1 MPGWCEIDKA
11 VRQAQHFAHLV
22 AREYWTALKRDGA
35 IKWRIR
41 RFSNLNSELPISA
54 RDEAIRIG
62 REMRSLLPAEA
73 GFSISQIYARKL
85 PRGYRARYG
94 VYYTPLPIVHKMLK
108 DSAKRGV
115 DLAKAVVIDPS
126 SGGASFLA
134 PLTRAMFRSDMRNQQ
149 RAIEDISARLR
160 GLELDPF
167 GAWLSQFLVDC
178 ELMSLAPK
186 ADRPPQIVT
195 NCNALAVSPTIF
207 DTYDYVVGN
216 PPYGKLNGSCNI
228 PDHFQDVLAGQPNL
242 YQLFLKLAFLLAKRG
257 GVIHQI
263 TPTGFIGGYY
273 SRRLR
278 DWIQREGAPLQFDFL
293 EKRTGVFESVQQ
305 ELMISLFK
313 RGSRKRVVD
322 CNVVKCRGTEVEEL
336 PLSPTRVLRGRHWVL
351 PRRPADRQV
360 VAVFDGDLPTL
371 ESAGFQVKT
380 GYVVPYR
387 HDEFLTPRKKKNSY
401 PLIWAEAIRS
411 GGLSPEYAYS
421 HGRIRWMT
429 HIKTCPGLISKP
441 CVLIKRTSSKEQAQ
455 RIQAAVVSSDFIN
468 EYGGFYAENHIN
480 VLIPEESSATSLEG
494 LTKLLQTDV
503 VNSLFRCINGTVTVS
518 ATELI
523 RLPMPT
529 AEALKNFT
537 KRTKRLRHKHPCVE
551 VEAMHAYGL
560 KDGEA

>member
-1 MPGWCEIDKA
+1 MAK
-11 VRQAQHFAHLV
+11 
-22 AREYWTALKRDGA
+22 EYWTTLKRDGA
-35 IKWRIR
+35 IRWRIR
-41 RFSNLNSELPISA
+41 RFSNPYPELPTSA

-62 REMRSLLPAEA
+62 RELRSLPPAEA

-85 PRGYRARYG
+85 PREYRARYG
-94 VYYTPLPIVHKMLK
+94 IYYTPLPIVHKMLH
-108 DSAKRGV
+108 DSAHRGI
-115 DLAKAVVIDPS
+115 DLARAAVIDTS

-149 RAIEDISARLR
+149 RAVEDLSARLR

-178 ELMSLAPK
+178 ELVRLAPK
-186 ADRPPQIVT
+186 ADRPPRIVT
-195 NCNALAVSPTIF
+195 NCNALAISPTTF
-207 DTYDYVVGN
+207 GTYDYVVGN
-216 PPYGKLNGSCNI
+216 PPYGELNRSFCI
-228 PDHFQDVLAGQPNL
+228 PDHFQDVLAGRPNL

-263 TPTGFIGGYY
+263 TPTGFIGGDY

-293 EKRTGVFESVQQ
+293 EKRKGVFESVQQ
-305 ELMISLFK
+305 ELVISLFK
-313 RGSRKRVVD
+313 RGGRKRVVD
-322 CNVVKCRGTEVEEL
+322 CNVIKYRGTEVEES
-336 PLSPTRVLRGRHWVL
+336 PLSSSRFLRGRNWVL
-351 PRRPADRQV
+351 PRRTADRQV
-360 VAVFDGDLPTL
+360 VTVFDGDLPTL

-387 HDEFLTPRKKKNSY
+387 HDELLSPRKRKNSY

-411 GGLSPEYAYS
+411 EGLSPEYAYS
-421 HGRIRWMT
+421 HGRSRWVT
-429 HIKTCPGLISKP
+429 HLQKCPGLISEP

-455 RIQAAVVSSDFIN
+455 RIQAAVVNSDFIDRH
-468 EYGGFYAENHIN
+468 GGFYAENHIN
-480 VLIPEESSATSLEG
+480 VLLPVETSATSLEG
-494 LTKLLQTDV
+494 LNKLLQTDV

-529 AEALKNFT
+529 AEAMKVFT
-537 KRTKRLRHKHPCVE
+537 NRTNRLRRKHPRVE

-560 KDGEA
+560 TDVEA